1 MSFSKP
7 VWWVSYRLES
17 RVPRFDNLP
26 QKTGTNAP
34 SFCSTLLEKDTKL
47 TEQFEFDLKWTAN
60 SMYGASMDT
69 VRPSR
74 DRFRSMKLTLSCRQS
89 PLSATLFTP
98 WCFTRRYWPKH
109 TRRSTQSLDQTVF
122 PRSATGLPSRS
133 VRSPTTRKLHPVQAD
148 SLLSEL

>member
-74 DRFRSMKLTLSCRQS
+74 DRFRSMKLTLV
-89 PLSATLFTP
+89 
-98 WCFTRRYWPKH
+98 
-109 TRRSTQSLDQTVF
+109 QTV
-122 PRSATGLPSRS
+122 
-133 VRSPTTRKLHPVQAD
+133 TTVCHFVYAMMLHPEILAKAHQEID
-148 SLLSEL
+148 SVVGSDRLPTFSDRASLPFGS

>member
-1 MSFSKP
+1 MQFNGRQRWRNLSINLMSFSKP

-74 DRFRSMKLTLSCRQS
+74 DRFRSMKLTLV
-89 PLSATLFTP
+89 
-98 WCFTRRYWPKH
+98 
-109 TRRSTQSLDQTVF
+109 QTV
-122 PRSATGLPSRS
+122 
-133 VRSPTTRKLHPVQAD
+133 TTVCHFVYAMLLHPEILAKAHQEID
-148 SLLSEL
+148 SVVGSDRLPTFSDRASLPFGS